1 MALPTYDK
9 SKRKQNTFIQLPKGA
24 YVVTIKAVKEDAWP
38 SGDRYLSIA
47 FDIAEGE
54 YKGLY
59 QSQFDANTNADKKWN
74 FDAVFRLNVPS
85 DSSEP
90 YIWDNWNT
98 FFADLEDSNN
108 SFVFAGDPKSIK
120 GKVIGA
126 KFYIKQTEKDG
137 TVYDHTVP
145 KAGWTCPAET
155 IRSGK
160 YGKLPNDKLIGASAR
175 PTAGA
180 PSSSN
185 DFMSIPDGVEDKL
198 PF

>member
-9 SKRKQNTFIQLPKGA
+9 SKRKAIFQQLPKGA
-24 YVVTIKAVKEDAWP
+24 YVIRFLGAKIQKWP
-38 SGDRYLSIA
+38 SGDEYLAMA

-59 QSQFDANTNADKKWN
+59 QAQFDSNQHPDKKWPL
-74 FDAVFRLNVPS
+74 DAVFNLNIPQDGS
-85 DSSEP
+85 QAWE
-90 YIWDNWNT
+90 WDNWNT

-145 KAGWTCPAET
+145 KAGWTCPVET

-185 DFMSIPDGVEDKL
+185 DFMSIPDGVEDEL

>member
-9 SKRKQNTFIQLPKGA
+9 SKRKVAFQQLPKGA
-24 YVVTIKAVKEDAWP
+24 YVIRFLGAKIQKWP
-38 SGDRYLSIA
+38 SGDEYLSMA

-59 QSQFDANTNADKKWN
+59 QAQFDSNQNPDKKWP
-74 FDAVFRLNVPS
+74 FDAVFNLNVPHDGS
-85 DSSEP
+85 QAWD
-90 YIWDNWNT
+90 WDNWNT

-108 SFVFAGDPKSIK
+108 GFVFAGDTKAIK

-126 KFYIKQTEKDG
+126 KFYIRQTEKDG

-145 KAGWTCPAET
+145 KAGWTCPVET

-160 YGKLPNDKLIGASAR
+160 YGKLPNDKLIGASMR
-175 PTAGA
+175 PTVGA
-180 PSSSN
+180 SSGPN
-185 DFMSIPDGVEDKL
+185 DFVNIPDGVEDEL

>member
-1 MALPTYDK
+1 MSLPTYDK
-9 SKRKQNTFIQLPKGA
+9 SKRKVAFQQLPKGA
-24 YVVTIKAVKEDAWP
+24 YVIRFLGAKIQKWP
-38 SGDRYLSIA
+38 SGDEYLAMA

-59 QSQFDANTNADKKWN
+59 QAQFDSNQHPDKKWPL
-74 FDAVFRLNVPS
+74 DAVFNLNIPQDGS
-85 DSSEP
+85 QAWE
-90 YIWDNWNT
+90 WDNWNT

-108 SFVFAGDPKSIK
+108 GFVFAGDPKSIK

-145 KAGWTCPAET
+145 KAGWTCPVET

-160 YGKLPNDKLIGASAR
+160 YGKLPNDRLIGASAR
-175 PTAGA
+175 PATSA

-185 DFMSIPDGVEDKL
+185 DFMSIPDGVEDEL

>member
-9 SKRKQNTFIQLPKGA
+9 SKRKAIFQQLPKGA
-24 YVVTIKAVKEDAWP
+24 YVIRFLGAKIQKWP
-38 SGDRYLSIA
+38 SGDEYLSMA

-59 QSQFDANTNADKKWN
+59 QAQFDSNSSPDKKWP
-74 FDAVFRLNVPS
+74 FDAVFNLNVPHDGS
-85 DSSEP
+85 QAWD
-90 YIWDNWNT
+90 WDNWNT

-108 SFVFAGDPKSIK
+108 GFVFAGDPKAIK

-126 KFYIKQTEKDG
+126 KFYIRQTEKDG

-145 KAGWTCPAET
+145 KAGWTCPVET

-175 PTAGA
+175 PTVGT
-180 PSSSN
+180 PSGSN
-185 DFMSIPDGVEDKL
+185 DFMSIPDGVEDEL